1 MIRIGCL
8 FLLSPRVNKPLIS
21 AASFIAVPSHSTRSH
36 QQIQSAEH
44 SKRSFTSS
52 PRQAM
57 STMSSSSDT
66 TKQCIRVVSYNLL
79 SSHLADPEFHTKCQA
94 EHLDA
99 NHRFPKI
106 IAKLQAQIDANASAD
121 LPVVFCLQEVS
132 HDWAKQLHV
141 FFANNG
147 YHFVT
152 ALYGRNYSGYMGIGT
167 AYPTN
172 YYNTKYVDLCRLADV
187 RPGGWP
193 RPPKVDDE
201 SNQTPGLLSRFVIS
215 PILQTAQY
223 VSSLASSS
231 SSSSSSDTYKVQNPW
246 EKSQY
251 RHNQFIAI
259 QLERKDQSDNNHTN
273 KPASSIWVAN
283 YHMPCAFREPAVM
296 TIHCDLVAHRI
307 QSLAAKGDHT
317 TSKSSSVAP
326 FILAGDFNI
335 TPDGPHYQLMTTGS
349 LPPDAT
355 TTTTASDSSDLS
367 TKEQESPSPYPPI
380 RYGTKWKPSL
390 SKMKS
395 AYALHNPNDKE
406 PNFTNY
412 AYNGA
417 LADDNHA
424 FIDTLDYI
432 FLSQNHDWVVKD
444 VESLKHRDDDNVLE
458 EGPYPNQEQPSDHV
472 LIAATLE
479 V

>member
-1 MIRIGCL
+1 M
-8 FLLSPRVNKPLIS
+8 SATSDNNNSSNK
-21 AASFIAVPSHSTRSH
+21 
-36 QQIQSAEH
+36 QS
-44 SKRSFTSS
+44 
-52 PRQAM
+52 
-57 STMSSSSDT
+57 
-66 TKQCIRVVSYNLL
+66 IRVVSYNLL
-79 SSHLADPEFHTKCQA
+79 SSHLADPEYHTKCTA

-99 NHRFPKI
+99 TNRFPKI
-106 IAKLQAQIDANASAD
+106 LTKLQAQIDAHHSQNI
-121 LPVVFCLQEVS
+121 PVVFCLQEVS

-147 YHFVT
+147 YHFIT

-167 AYPTN
+167 AYPTQ

-193 RPPKVDDE
+193 CPPKVEDGD
-201 SNQTPGLLSRFVIS
+201 NQQEQQPGLLSRFLIH
-215 PILQTAQY
+215 PIQRTAQY
-223 VSSLASSS
+223 VSSFALS
-231 SSSSSSDTYKVQNPW
+231 SSSSSSDGKYKVQNPW

-251 RHNQFIAI
+251 RHNQFIAV
-259 QLERKDQSDNNHTN
+259 QLERKDLDQQMNNSN
-273 KPASSIWVAN
+273 NNDLWIAN

-307 QSLAAKGDHT
+307 QSLAAEHG
-317 TSKSSSVAP
+317 SP

-349 LPPDAT
+349 LPPPPNPT
-355 TTTTASDSSDLS
+355 TTSPSESTDSSP
-367 TKEQESPSPYPPI
+367 TEEQETQSPHPPI
-380 RYGTKWKPSL
+380 RYGTKWNPSL
-390 SKMKS
+390 TKMKS
-395 AYALHNPNDKE
+395 AYALHDTNSNE

-417 LADDNHA
+417 ISDDNTA

-432 FLSQNHDWVVKD
+432 FLSNNHDWVVKD
-444 VESLKHRDDDNVLE
+444 VESLNHRDDDHVLE
-458 EGPYPNQEQPSDHV
+458 DGPYPNQIEPSDHV